1 MAQTLECHEKKG
13 GGMTGRFTILGI
25 IQINPINLNDPKVH
39 VEISEIGIK
48 SKQRKLL
55 DERNR

>member
-1 MAQTLECHEKKG
+1 
-13 GGMTGRFTILGI
+13 MTGRFTILGI

-55 DERNR
+55 DEKNK